1 MPKKRPSHTVPR
13 KKSARNGS
21 RRQLPRPREVKAHLD
36 TIVVGQDAAK
46 QRLAVAVTSH
56 YARIRGRTLG
66 ASHPDLAA
74 VTVEKSN
81 VLMIGPTG
89 SGKTYLARALAEHL
103 KVPFVIGD
111 ATALTEAGYAGQDV
125 ENIVASLI
133 NAADGDAEAAQ
144 HGIIYLDEIDKLGS
158 VSECNGRDVG
168 GLGVQQSLLKML
180 EGSVVQA
187 PDGRSIFGGD
197 IDIDTT
203 DILFICGGAFV
214 GLEEIIAS
222 RISGKCQRDLL
233 SRVLPH
239 DLTKFGLIPELV
251 GRLPVVTA
259 LKELAQEDM
268 EEILAKPKNA
278 LLKQYR
284 KLCLN
289 LGFDVTFAPK
299 AVTDMARIALKLG
312 IGARGLRSVVETVMN
327 DVIYY
332 AQPGYRYTINSD
344 VVAGRKPP
352 GKRKL

>member
-1 MPKKRPSHTVPR
+1 MAKKRRSHTVSR
-13 KKSARNGS
+13 KKSARSS
-21 RRQLPRPREVKAHLD
+21 RRQPPRPRELKAHLD
-36 TIVVGQDAAK
+36 TIVVGQDATK
-46 QRLAVAVTSH
+46 QRLAVAVTNH
-56 YARIRGRTLG
+56 YARIWGRTLG

-111 ATALTEAGYAGQDV
+111 ATGLTEAGYVGQDV

-133 NAADGDAEAAQ
+133 NAADGDAEAAK
-144 HGIIYLDEIDKLGS
+144 HGIIYLDEIDKLGATG
-158 VSECNGRDVG
+158 ECNGRDVG

-187 PDGRSIFGGD
+187 PDGRSIFGSS

-203 DILFICGGAFV
+203 NILFICGGAFV
-214 GLEEIIAS
+214 GLEEVIA
-222 RISGKCQRDLL
+222 RRVAGKGRKDLL
-233 SRVLPH
+233 SRALPL
-239 DLTKFGLIPELV
+239 DFTKFGLIPELV

-259 LKELAQEDM
+259 LNELVLEDL
-268 EEILAKPKNA
+268 EQILAKPKNA

-284 KLCLN
+284 KLCIN
-289 LGFDVTFAPK
+289 LGFDVTFTSK
-299 AVTDMARIALKLG
+299 AVTDMASIALKLG

-332 AQPGYRYTINSD
+332 GQPGYRYTINSD